1 MNDFAL
7 YLLESGISLALF
19 YLVYWIF
26 LKKETFFVINRL
38 YLISSAAFSLI
49 IPFIHITSPAF
60 INIKSF
66 IGSRPLSGSPVVF
79 SEGSSLPA
87 QSLGIFDVLLLIYF
101 WGVMFFLIRFVFQL
115 LKVFLLIRKNGVQ
128 KYNGLKVVF
137 IDKECSPFSFFN
149 FVFIN
154 KSNISD
160 DDFQRIVAHEMIHI
174 KQYHSID
181 LLILEWLTI
190 FQWFNPFVWPYKKS
204 LKETHEYLADYAVI
218 AQGCSAAKY
227 QLLIFEQHVGV
238 KLFEFANN
246 FNQSQIKRRITMMTK
261 SKSKGLAKLKFLL
274 ILPMLCFLILVF
286 ADSKT
291 VREPGPAN
299 MENTESAVPAEE
311 SSQAWAIKA
320 DQKLS
325 DEAKKMLE
333 KYKQIEVTI
342 KELEKQY
349 QQTKNAEERRKIKE
363 ELVVLL
369 EKRDIMRN
377 MLSEKH
383 NVQIKKV
390 KNVDVAKIEELKEQ
404 YTQTDDPEKKK
415 QIKMKIAELEQKMDA
430 GDAEYVKIDVSPAKY
445 DVGVDVDLGVDVEK
459 DAYDAEVKKLKD
471 LYVKT
476 DDPEKKKIIEKK
488 IKELEKKKAT
498 DEEKKFVAI
507 KVKRD
512 EVELY
517 DLKKKLEQTKDPKE
531 KKQLEKKIAEIEE
544 MTKME
549 KTKQIKVKI
558 KELEELYQQ
567 SNDPEKKKT
576 IKKKIE
582 ELREQL
588 KNK

>member
-7 YLLESGISLALF
+7 YLLESSISLALF
-19 YLVYWIF
+19 YSVYWIL

-49 IPFIHITSPAF
+49 IPLIHITSPAF

-115 LKVFLLIRKNGVQ
+115 LRVFILIRKNGVQ

-218 AQGCSAAKY
+218 AQGCNAAKY

-261 SKSKGLAKLKFLL
+261 SKSKGLAKFKFLL
-274 ILPMLCFLILVF
+274 ILPMVFFLILVF

-291 VREPGPAN
+291 VREPGPAD
-299 MENTESAVPAEE
+299 MESADSAVPAEE
-311 SSQAWAIKA
+311 SSQAWTIKA

-333 KYKQIEVTI
+333 KYKKIEVTI
-342 KELEKQY
+342 DELEKQY
-349 QQTKNAEERRKIKE
+349 QQTKDVEERRKIKE

-383 NVQIKKV
+383 NVQIQKV
-390 KNVDVAKIEELKEQ
+390 KNVDVTKIEELKEQ

-445 DVGVDVDLGVDVEK
+445 DVGVDVEK

-471 LYVKT
+471 LYLKT
-476 DDPEKKKIIEKK
+476 DDPEKKKAIEKRL
-488 IKELEKKKAT
+488 KEFEKKKAM
-498 DEEKKFVAI
+498 DEEKKFQVL
-507 KVKRD
+507 KVRRD

-517 DLKKKLEQTKDPKE
+517 ELKKKFEQTKDPKE

-544 MTKME
+544 MTIME
-549 KTKQIKVKI
+549 KTKQIEVTLMELR
-558 KELEELYQQ
+558 KEYEQ
-567 SNDPEKKKT
+567 SSDPEKKKM
-576 IKKKIE
+576 IKKKIA
-582 ELREQL
+582 ELEEQL
-588 KNK
+588 KKK